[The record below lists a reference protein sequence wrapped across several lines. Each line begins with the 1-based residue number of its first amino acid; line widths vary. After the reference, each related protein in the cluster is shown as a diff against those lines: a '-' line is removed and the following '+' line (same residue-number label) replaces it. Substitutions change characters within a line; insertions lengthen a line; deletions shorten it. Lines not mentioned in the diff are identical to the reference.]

1 MGPRRFSVELTYPLQ
16 LVSKQETTGKTTMG
30 VAADYVSRTII
41 GAHFHSARESRK
53 LILVIVAV
61 ALLLDNMLLTTVV
74 PIIPEYLYTIRHQYD
89 KTTTTTTR
97 ITTTTTT
104 ISTIPPA
111 NATDAYDYDPAAPFD
126 SWVGLSNQDDTTID
140 YNDDGDPMSREERER
155 YLEEKR
161 RKHKELMHENVEV
174 GVMFASKAVVQLIAN
189 PFVGPLTNKIG
200 YSIPMFVGFIIM
212 FLSTLIFALSRSYAV
227 LFFARALQG
236 VGSSCSSVSGM
247 GMLAERFP
255 DDQERGNAMGIALGG
270 LALGVLIGPP
280 FGGFMYQFVGKSAP
294 FIVLAFLALLDG
306 CLQLLVLQ
314 PCVTKS
320 DEEAPS
326 LKALVSDPYILI
338 AAGAITFANMGIAML
353 EPSLPIFM
361 MDKMDAEK
369 WQLGAAFLPASISYL
384 IGTNLFG
391 PMGHRMGRWLASLI
405 GLLMIG
411 LALMC
416 VPFASKVSHLF
427 IPMAVLG
434 FGIGMVDSSMMPQL
448 GYLVDIRH
456 SAVYGGVYAI
466 GDIAFCMG
474 FAVGPALSGSLVQKF
489 GFKAMMIGI
498 GIISFIYGPLLVFL
512 KDPPC
517 RTEQEKQETTQLV
530 FGGEKVK
537 VKYNNFDEELMPHQ
551 QQHQEQQQYVK
562 NDQNYQP

>member
-1 MGPRRFSVELTYPLQ
+1 
-16 LVSKQETTGKTTMG
+16 
-30 VAADYVSRTII
+30 
-41 GAHFHSARESRK
+41 
-53 LILVIVAV
+53 
-61 ALLLDNMLLTTVV
+61 
-74 PIIPEYLYTIRHQYD
+74 
-89 KTTTTTTR
+89 
-97 ITTTTTT
+97 
-104 ISTIPPA
+104 
-111 NATDAYDYDPAAPFD
+111 
-126 SWVGLSNQDDTTID
+126 
-140 YNDDGDPMSREERER
+140 
-155 YLEEKR
+155 
-161 RKHKELMHENVEV
+161 
-174 GVMFASKAVVQLIAN
+174 
-189 PFVGPLTNKIG
+189 
-200 YSIPMFVGFIIM
+200 MFVGFIIM
-212 FLSTLIFALSRSYAV
+212 FLSTLIFAFSRSYAV

-255 DDQERGNAMGIALGG
+255 DDKERGNAMGIALGG

-320 DEEAPS
+320 EEEAPS
-326 LKALVSDPYILI
+326 LKALVSDPYILV

-361 MDKMDAEK
+361 MDRMDAEK
-369 WQLGAAFLPASISYL
+369 WELGAAFLPASISYL

-405 GLLMIG
+405 GLILIG
-411 LALMC
+411 LALIL
-416 VPFASKVSHLF
+416 VPFATSSNHLI
-427 IPMAVLG
+427 IPMAGLG

-474 FAVGPALSGSLVQKF
+474 FAVGPALSGSLVQSI
-489 GFKAMMIGI
+489 GFKSMMIGI
-498 GIISFIYGPLLVFL
+498 GIISFFYGPLLFFL
-512 KDPPC
+512 KDPPH

-537 VKYNNFDEELMPHQ
+537 VKYNNFDEELMQPHHQ
-551 QQHQEQQQYVK
+551 QPQQ
-562 NDQNYQP
+562 NDQNFPP

>member
-1 MGPRRFSVELTYPLQ
+1 
-16 LVSKQETTGKTTMG
+16 MG
-30 VAADYVSRTII
+30 VAADYVSRTKI
-41 GAHFHSARESRK
+41 GAYFHSIRESRK
-53 LILVIVAV
+53 LILFIVAV

-74 PIIPEYLYTIRHQYD
+74 PIIPEFLYAIRHQHD
-89 KTTTTTTR
+89 RFTTPRITSTTTTTLRTPFAFNE
-97 ITTTTTT
+97 T
-104 ISTIPPA
+104 
-111 NATDAYDYDPAAPFD
+111 YYGDPAAPFD
-126 SWVGLSNQDDTTID
+126 FIGDGSDENNNEEPSYSSNDEYQD
-140 YNDDGDPMSREERER
+140 YGEMKEEDLTPAQKKAWEA
-155 YLEEKR
+155 EKR
-161 RKHKELMHENVEV
+161 RKHAELMHETVEV
-174 GVMFASKAVVQLIAN
+174 GVMFASKAVVQLITN
-189 PFVGPLTNKIG
+189 PFIGPLTNRIG
-200 YSIPMFVGFIIM
+200 YSIPMFMGFIIM
-212 FLSTLIFALSRSYAV
+212 FLSTLIFAFSRSYAV

-294 FIVLAFLALLDG
+294 FIILAFLALLDG
-306 CLQLLVLQ
+306 CLQLLVLK
-314 PCVTKS
+314 PKVVKCE
-320 DEEAPS
+320 DEAPS
-326 LKALVSDPYILI
+326 LKALIMDPYILI

-361 MDKMDAEK
+361 MDRMDAEK

-391 PMGHRMGRWLASLI
+391 PLGHRMGRWLASFI
-405 GLLMIG
+405 GLSMIG
-411 LALMC
+411 LALIF
-416 VPFASKVSHLF
+416 VPFATRPNHLI
-427 IPMAVLG
+427 IPMAALG

-474 FAVGPALSGSLVQKF
+474 FAVGPALSGTLVQSM
-489 GFKAMMIGI
+489 GFRAMMIGI
-498 GIISFIYGPLLVFL
+498 GIISFFYGPLLILL
-512 KDPPC
+512 KDPPP
-517 RTEQEKQETTQLV
+517 RTEQDKQETTHLV

-537 VKYNNFDEELMPHQ
+537 VKYANFDEELMQPPQ
-551 QQHQEQQQYVK
+551 FNTQPTVIQQQQY
-562 NDQNYQP
+562 QP

>member
-1 MGPRRFSVELTYPLQ
+1 
-16 LVSKQETTGKTTMG
+16 MG
-30 VAADYVSRTII
+30 VAADYVSRTRI
-41 GAHFHSARESRK
+41 GAYFHSIRESRK
-53 LILVIVAV
+53 LILFIVAV

-74 PIIPEYLYTIRHQYD
+74 PIIPEFLYAIRHQND
-89 KTTTTTTR
+89 RFTTAPPTTVRVTQPYTPFGYND
-97 ITTTTTT
+97 TLY
-104 ISTIPPA
+104 P
-111 NATDAYDYDPAAPFD
+111 NPAAPID
-126 SWVGLSNQDDTTID
+126 AMVNENDDETPSYSSDDYID
-140 YNDDGDPMSREERER
+140 YESMDESELTPEQRAQME
-155 YLEEKR
+155 LEKK
-161 RKHKELMHENVEV
+161 RKHDDLMHENVEV
-174 GVMFASKAVVQLIAN
+174 GVMFASKAVVQLITN
-189 PFVGPLTNKIG
+189 PFVGPLTNRIG
-200 YSIPMFVGFIIM
+200 YSIPMFMGFIIM
-212 FLSTLIFALSRSYAV
+212 FLSTLIFAFSRSYAV

-255 DDQERGNAMGIALGG
+255 DDKERGNAMGIALGG

-294 FIVLAFLALLDG
+294 FIALAFLALLDG

-314 PCVTKS
+314 PKVVRS
-320 DEEAPS
+320 EDEAPS
-326 LKALVSDPYILI
+326 LKSLVMDPYILI

-361 MDKMDAEK
+361 MDRMDAEK

-391 PMGHRMGRWLASLI
+391 PLGHRMGRWLASLI
-405 GLLMIG
+405 GLSLIG
-411 LALMC
+411 LALIF
-416 VPFASKVSHLF
+416 VPFATRPNHLI
-427 IPMAVLG
+427 IPMAALG

-456 SAVYGGVYAI
+456 SSVYGGVYAI

-474 FAVGPALSGSLVQKF
+474 FAVGPALSGSLVQAL
-489 GFKAMMIGI
+489 GFKSMMIGI
-498 GIISFIYGPLLVFL
+498 GIISFFYGPLLVLL
-512 KDPPC
+512 KDPPP
-517 RTEQEKQETTQLV
+517 RTEQEKQEKTHLV

-551 QQHQEQQQYVK
+551 FSAPPPAPQQQTS
-562 NDQNYQP
+562 